1 VRVSLHPAVSVQ
13 PLSCFIVHRVRS
25 TPFSEF
31 QTHVTASLAAF
42 FAPSFSLFFFFLFF
56 SFGGGVLFD
65 LIFEPCLYTDK
76 AGFLFYLGGFFF
88 FNFVM

>member
-1 VRVSLHPAVSVQ
+1 M
-13 PLSCFIVHRVRS
+13 
-25 TPFSEF
+25 
-31 QTHVTASLAAF
+31 
-42 FAPSFSLFFFFLFF
+42 
-56 SFGGGVLFD
+56 LFD